1 MEIRFDD
8 QVVLITGASSG
19 IGAALAR
26 GFGAAGARVV
36 VHYHSGQ
43 ANAQA
48 VAHDI
53 EAAGGQA
60 FVVGADV
67 GSSEQC
73 GRLVDAALAHYG
85 QIDVLINNAGAMFER
100 ALVHETSD
108 EDYQR
113 IMDVNM
119 ASAFYL
125 CRRVIP
131 SMLARGR
138 GNIINLSSI
147 SARRGGGGGS
157 VIYGAAKAAVATFTR
172 GLAKELAAH
181 NIRVNAL
188 SPGLI
193 LTPLHGTSTDPS
205 RLQSTI
211 ASIPMG
217 RAGQPEECV
226 GAAFFLASDALSSY
240 VTGQMIEI
248 NGGLLMP

>member
-26 GFGAAGARVV
+26 GFGAAGASVV

-48 VAHDI
+48 VARDI

-226 GAAFFLASDALSSY
+226 GAALFLASDALSSY

>member
-36 VHYHSGQ
+36 VHYHSGE

-48 VAHDI
+48 VAREI
-53 EAAGGQA
+53 EAAGGRA
-60 FVVGADV
+60 YVVGADV
-67 GSSEQC
+67 GDAQQC
-73 GRLVDAALAHYG
+73 ERLVDAALAHYG

-100 ALVHETSD
+100 ALIHETSD
-108 EDYQR
+108 DSYQR
-113 IMDVNM
+113 IM

-138 GNIINLSSI
+138 GNIINMSSI

-205 RLQSTI
+205 RLQATI